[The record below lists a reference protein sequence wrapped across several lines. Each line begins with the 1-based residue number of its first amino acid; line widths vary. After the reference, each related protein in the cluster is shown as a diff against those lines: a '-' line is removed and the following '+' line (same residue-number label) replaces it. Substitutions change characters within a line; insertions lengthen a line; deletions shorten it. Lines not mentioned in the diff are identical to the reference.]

1 MSGVEMRSSE
11 ETMILDSD
19 DKFLE
24 RDVRPVAREL
34 EASDTYPQSIVDR
47 MIELGLFGAT
57 ISTEYG
63 GLGLSATTYASIIER
78 ISAVWMSVS
87 GIVTSHLIMAAAVQR
102 FGTVRQKKHYLPR
115 FASGEL
121 RGGIG
126 LTEPDCGTDLQ
137 GIRTQAVGEDDHYVV
152 NGAKTW
158 ITNSAEGGILAVL
171 VKTDRRAEPA
181 HRGMSLLLIEKGPGF
196 NVVRKLDKLGYKGI
210 DTAELLFENCKV
222 SRENLIGEEE
232 GRGLQQILSG
242 LELGRINIA
251 ARGVGIARACLEESI
266 AYAQVRKS
274 FGKPI
279 CEHQA
284 IQLKLADMA
293 TRVEAAR
300 LLTESAAQAYDSGE
314 RCDMEAGMAKLH
326 ASEAAISNS
335 VDAMRIHGAYG
346 YSREFNIER
355 YYRDAPL
362 LAIGE
367 GTNELQRIIIS
378 KQLVARNKV
387 CPLACQ
393 RSVDVA
399 AVICPSRCGRTVW
412 GRPVWDDV
420 SS

>member
-1 MSGVEMRSSE
+1 MSGVEMRTSE
-11 ETMILDSD
+11 EAMILDSV

-34 EASDTYPQSIVDR
+34 EASDTYPRAIVDR

-63 GLGLSATTYASIIER
+63 GLGLSATTYASIVER

-87 GIVTSHLIMAAAVQR
+87 GLFNSHLIMAAAVQR
-102 FGTVRQKKHYLPR
+102 FGTERQKNHYLPR

-171 VKTDRRAEPA
+171 VKTDPRAEPA

-196 NVVRKLDKLGYKGI
+196 TVVRKLDKLGYKGI
-210 DTAELLFENCKV
+210 DTAELLFEDCKV
-222 SRENLIGEEE
+222 SRANLVGEEE

-251 ARGVGIARACLEESI
+251 ARGVGLARACLEESI

-314 RCDMEAGMAKLH
+314 RCDMEAGMAKLY

-367 GTNELQRIIIS
+367 GTNELQQIIIS

-387 CPLACQ
+387 
-393 RSVDVA
+393 
-399 AVICPSRCGRTVW
+399 
-412 GRPVWDDV
+412 
-420 SS
+420 

>member
-1 MSGVEMRSSE
+1 MNDAAERSSE
-11 ETMILDSD
+11 ELMILDSVD
-19 DKFLE
+19 RFLE
-24 RDVRPVAREL
+24 RDVRPVAREF
-34 EASDTYPQSIVDR
+34 ESSDTYPQPIVDR

-57 ISTEYG
+57 IAPEYG
-63 GLGLSATTYASIIER
+63 GLGLSASTYATIIER
-78 ISAVWMSVS
+78 ICTVWMSVS
-87 GIVTSHLIMAAAVQR
+87 GIVNSHLIMAAAVQR
-102 FGTVRQKKHYLPR
+102 FGTEEQKQIYLPR

-121 RGGIG
+121 RGGIA

-137 GIRTQAVGEDDHYVV
+137 AIRTHAVRDADDYLV

-158 ITNSAEGGILAVL
+158 ISNSAEGGILAVL
-171 VKTDRRAEPA
+171 VKTDPKAEPA
-181 HRGMSLLLIEKGPGF
+181 HRGMSLLLIEKGPGLE
-196 NVVRKLDKLGYKGI
+196 VVRKLDKLGYKGI
-210 DTAELLFENCKV
+210 DTAELVFEDCRV
-222 SRENLIGEEE
+222 PCTNLIGEQE
-232 GRGLQQILSG
+232 GRGLQQILAG

-251 ARGVGIARACLEESI
+251 ARGVGIARACLDESI
-266 AYAQVRKS
+266 AYAQLRKS

-284 IQLKLADMA
+284 IQIKLADMA

-300 LLTESAAQAYDSGE
+300 LLTESAARAYDSGE

-378 KQLVARNKV
+378 RQLIERNKV
-387 CPLACQ
+387 
-393 RSVDVA
+393 
-399 AVICPSRCGRTVW
+399 
-412 GRPVWDDV
+412 
-420 SS
+420 